1 MSTPTNLTDLT
12 APQLLTELR
21 NRAANLENAK
31 MAATVATDERD
42 EVVLELSRREFRN
55 SQIAVELG
63 ISQARVGQI
72 IERARAREVAVAA

>member
-1 MSTPTNLTDLT
+1 MATRTLTNLS

-21 NRAANLENAK
+21 NREDNLQNAQ
-31 MAATVATDERD
+31 MAATVAADERN

-63 ISQARVGQI
+63 ISPTRVGQI